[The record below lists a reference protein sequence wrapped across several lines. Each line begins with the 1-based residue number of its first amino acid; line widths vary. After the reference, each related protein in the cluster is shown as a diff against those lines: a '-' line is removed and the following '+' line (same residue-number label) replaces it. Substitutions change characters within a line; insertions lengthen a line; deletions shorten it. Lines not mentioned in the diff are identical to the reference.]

1 MPNNI
6 DTKKTKICT
15 LGPSSYKKKILL
27 KLREKGVNIF
37 RINMSHTQIKDL
49 PYKIKY
55 LKKNKIKNIC
65 IDTEGAQIRTTK
77 VQKKIFLKK
86 GQKIILKNQQEL
98 SNDKEINLYPNFNL
112 INQKLNGNI
121 FVGFNNL
128 ELKIKKKNKKKNL
141 LITEVIKSGFLE
153 SNKGVHF
160 SDSNLNLS
168 PLTEKDEKAIIYAKK
183 AGIKY
188 FAMSFVNESQD
199 VDLLRHLAGKNIKVI
214 SKIETKNALKN
225 LNKII
230 DKSDAILIDR
240 GDLSRYVPIY
250 QIPIAQE
257 YVIEIANKKSTPV
270 YVATNL
276 LETMIEKSEPTRA
289 ESHDIYS
296 SLKKGA
302 DGLVLAAETAIGKF
316 PVECVDFLNN
326 CIKAHNKRFKI

>member
-1 MPNNI
+1 MQSRL
-6 DTKKTKICT
+6 KTKICT
-15 LGPSSYKKKILL
+15 LGPSSYKKKVLIKL
-27 KLREKGVNIF
+27 KKKGVNIF

-49 PYKIKY
+49 PNKINY

-77 VQKKIFLKK
+77 VKSRILLKK
-86 GQKIILKNQQEL
+86 GKKIILKNQKEL
-98 SNDKEINLYPNFNL
+98 SDDRIINLYPSFNL
-112 INQKLNGNI
+112 INQKINSKI
-121 FVGFNNL
+121 FLGFNNL
-128 ELKIKKKNKKKNL
+128 VLKIKKKNIKENF
-141 LITEVIKSGFLE
+141 LITEVVKSGFLE

-160 SDSNLNLS
+160 SNSNLRLS
-168 PLTEKDEKAIIYAKK
+168 PLTNKDKEAINYAKK

-199 VDLLRHLAGKNIKVI
+199 VDLLRDLAGKNVKVI
-214 SKIETKNALKN
+214 SKIETNKALKN

-257 YVIEIANKKSTPV
+257 YVIKIANKKLTPV

-296 SLKKGA
+296 SLKNGA

-326 CIKAHNKRFKI
+326 CIKAYNKSFRI